1 MDYKLSLNV
10 RCPLDLLEV
19 CPSYAQ
25 TPIVEI
31 SALNNIRLLIKDET
45 NRMGLGSFKALGG
58 IYAVAKFLL
67 EQWQEE
73 NGSELPVR
81 RLTDLEVRGWSNKFT
96 FVCASAGNHG
106 IAVAKGA
113 ELFNANSRVHIA
125 DSVPASFA
133 QRLTALGA
141 VVIRSGETYEES
153 MFVAMNDNS
162 NGEILLADSSWTG
175 YYHLP
180 MLVMEGYTVIAEEMR
195 QVFLLNDSWPTHVFL
210 QAGVGGLAASMA
222 FEIRKN
228 WKKQPKIIVV
238 EPDAAPCLF
247 ESHKL
252 RRTTTVS
259 GPISSMGRLDCKEPS
274 LIAFNILKE
283 LADDFVCVSD
293 DDALTAVN
301 FLAQN
306 ELATTPSG
314 AAGLAAILSNAKL
327 DIAIPDNS
335 ICLVIA
341 TEGSIYANEFSGSKL
356 D

>member
-1 MDYKLSLNV
+1 MDYQLSLNV
-10 RCPLDLLEV
+10 RCALDLLEI
-19 CPSYAQ
+19 CPAYTQ

-31 SALNNIRLLIKDET
+31 SPLNNIRLLIKDET

-67 EQWQEE
+67 EQWEKE
-73 NGSELPVR
+73 NGSQLPAG
-81 RLTDLEVRGWSNKFT
+81 RLTDPEIRSWSNKFT

-125 DSVPASFA
+125 HPVPASFA
-133 QRLTALGA
+133 QRLATLGA

-153 MFVAMNDNS
+153 MVAAMNDNS
-162 NGEILLADSSWTG
+162 NGETLLADSSWPG

-195 QVFLLNDSWPTHVFL
+195 QVFLHEDNWPTHVFL

-222 FEIRKN
+222 YEIRKN
-228 WKKQPKIIVV
+228 WKQQPSIVVV
-238 EPDAAPCLF
+238 EPLAAPCLF
-247 ESHKL
+247 ESYK
-252 RRTTTVS
+252 RGRVTTVS

-274 LIAFNILKE
+274 LIAFKLLKE

-293 DDALTAVN
+293 EDALAAAD

-306 ELATTPSG
+306 KLATTASG

-327 DIAIPDNS
+327 DITIPDNS
-335 ICLVIA
+335 TCLVIA
-341 TEGSIYANEFSGSKL
+341 TEGSS
-356 D
+356 